1 MNDNLIILISAIA
14 GLISGTIAS
23 LIAPWV
29 NWQIEKVRTRNQ
41 YRKEKIKK
49 WRMEIERSSS
59 FAEFLQTSTYTEL
72 KHRFSKEEL
81 KRFSSSHISID
92 RNPDVNTKKRYAA
105 RFHEEVNKKEKEWK
119 LI

>member
-29 NWQIEKVRTRNQ
+29 NWQIEKVRTRSK
-41 YRKEKIKK
+41 YRKEKIKR
-49 WRMEIERSSS
+49 WRKEIDESPS

-81 KRFSSSHISID
+81 KQFSHIWLD
-92 RNPDVNTKKRYAA
+92 RNSKVDTEKSKLA
-105 RFHEEVNKKEKEWK
+105 RFHEEVNKIEKEWK